1 MLDFDEIFETLLKK
15 VRLLNGK
22 GVTFFGQ
29 FFLKYWDRKK
39 SIITNELI
47 NTFENC

>member
-29 FFLKYWDRKK
+29 FFEILGQKEKYHHQ
-39 SIITNELI
+39 
-47 NTFENC
+47 